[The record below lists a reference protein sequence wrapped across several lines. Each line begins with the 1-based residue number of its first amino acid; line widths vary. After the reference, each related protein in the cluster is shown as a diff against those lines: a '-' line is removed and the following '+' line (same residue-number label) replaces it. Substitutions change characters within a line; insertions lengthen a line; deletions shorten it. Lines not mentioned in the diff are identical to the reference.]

1 MAENINALIL
11 PIGADASQFE
21 KSIKEV
27 KDALK
32 SLQKEIAAKPFNLVT
47 DQQIDQLR
55 GLESTLERLQGTVK
69 GTSNSFDQGEASTKK
84 ASRALN
90 SLSLVAQDAPFGFI
104 GIQNNL
110 PGVITAFGQL
120 DFKTNG
126 LKGGLK
132 ELGASL
138 VGPAG
143 LFLAFSAVTAAVTF
157 AIKEYGSLTNA
168 VKVLFGANSVAIKS
182 QNEFNKA
189 LADAAGNSGAQIAKI
204 NILVKTI
211 QDENTSQQDRL
222 AAYRELKKINP
233 DVVAGIDEQN
243 LSTSKSIKLIGEN
256 AKAQLEFI
264 KLQTKSTAISKA
276 LDDLEQRRFEANGKF
291 NASRE
296 AEKKLISDLQIAEE
310 KRSRGERLT
319 QLQTNNLARKNTLL
333 DKAAIAVQKERD
345 EISKITADTDKWYKS
360 LEPVIG
366 AISKISSNADD
377 LTKKL
382 EAQRKAEEEAANAA
396 KKRKDITLSLD
407 AQELDAAFNLDKIIS
422 SITKYGNALLDTNK
436 SVEERKNALKE
447 LVAINPQVFSGLS
460 LEKSATLS
468 NKDAIESYLRSL
480 EVLKKE
486 KEFNARASQINADF
500 LKAEQKSQEQATKA
514 EEDRLENLIRLTYAQ
529 DEYGNSTDKI
539 VKKNN
544 NYLDQLYKFQQLN
557 DAIIEDLTKGLKLDE
572 TYTKAIQSLLNFGE
586 YTKKITQGIARDLRF
601 LQEPFEGLFTTI
613 LEQGSANWKSFADEV
628 IKQIKRIAASLLSK
642 ALINGI
648 SYLLTLATGGGAGL
662 IKAGLKGIST
672 EALGDFLE
680 NSSLN
685 NVNFGG
691 VNSGGLQMA
700 GSVNLQLR
708 GSDLV
713 ASINR
718 TNSTINRIG

>member
-1 MAENINALIL
+1 MAENVNALIL

-382 EAQRKAEEEAANAA
+382 EAQRKAEENAA
-396 KKRKDITLSLD
+396 KSAKKLNDERKKQFELLGDIRSLRNQDFLDFDPTLKPIKKLD
-407 AQELDAAFNLDKIIS
+407 AKA
-422 SITKYGNALLDTNK
+422 Y
-436 SVEERKNALKE
+436 
-447 LVAINPQVFSGLS
+447 
-460 LEKSATLS
+460 
-468 NKDAIESYLRSL
+468 IESFSKSISDLPATNIDPL
-480 EVLKKE
+480 IDVLFPE
-486 KEFNARASQINADF
+486 KEFKALSDIWGKINKDTAPKLEEFKNQIRDALISKELSTGVKTTYDDVEKAISDAITRLQQLIASDASITQNFQDAINKGANEF
-500 LKAEQKSQEQATKA
+500 EKLKEQAKGFDELKSTI
-514 EEDRLENLIRLTYAQ
+514 ESNLTRPFRDFFDDLLTNGKMSF
-529 DEYGNSTDKI
+529 D
-539 VKKNN
+539 
-544 NYLDQLYKFQQLN
+544 
-557 DAIIEDLTKGLKLDE
+557 
-572 TYTKAIQSLLNFGE
+572 
-586 YTKKITQGIARDLRF
+586 
-601 LQEPFEGLFTTI
+601 
-613 LEQGSANWKSFADEV
+613 SFAELAKDAL
-628 IKQIKRIAASLLSK
+628 KRIAAQVIATGLAQLLATIINPAGAAASA
-642 ALINGI
+642 ALAAGK
-648 SYLLTLATGGGAGL
+648 TGGGGILGILGGL
-662 IKAGLKGIST
+662 FKSV
-672 EALGDFLE
+672 
-680 NSSLN
+680 N
-685 NVNFGG
+685 NPSFGG
-691 VNSGGLQMA
+691 VQGGAMQMA
-700 GSVNLQLR
+700 GAVNLQLR

-718 TNSTINRIG
+718 TNTTINRVG

>member
-1 MAENINALIL
+1 MAENVNALIL
-11 PIGADASQFE
+11 PIGADPSQFK
-21 KSIKEV
+21 KSIEEV
-27 KDALK
+27 KDAIKKLSTSIASTSFNFVSPEEKKDLADLK
-32 SLQKEIAAKPFNLVT
+32 RTLNELQSDVVNTGNAL
-47 DQQIDQLR
+47 
-55 GLESTLERLQGTVK
+55 SK
-69 GTSNSFDQGEASTKK
+69 GEESTKK
-84 ASRALN
+84 ASRALT

-110 PGVITAFGQL
+110 PGVIQAFGQL

-132 ELGASL
+132 ELGSSL
-138 VGPAG
+138 VGPGG
-143 LFLAFSAVTAAVTF
+143 LFLAFSVVTAAVTF

-189 LADAAGNSGAQIAKI
+189 LANAAGNTGAQIAKI

-291 NASRE
+291 NAAKE

-377 LTKKL
+377 LTNKL
-382 EAQRKAEEEAANAA
+382 EEQRKAEENAA
-396 KKRKDITLSLD
+396 KSAKKLNDERKKQFELLGDIRSLRNQDFLDFDPTLKPIKKLD
-407 AQELDAAFNLDKIIS
+407 AKA
-422 SITKYGNALLDTNK
+422 Y
-436 SVEERKNALKE
+436 
-447 LVAINPQVFSGLS
+447 
-460 LEKSATLS
+460 
-468 NKDAIESYLRSL
+468 IESFSKSISDLPATNIDPL
-480 EVLKKE
+480 IDVLFPE
-486 KEFNARASQINADF
+486 KEFKALSDIWGKINKDTAPKLEEFKNQIRDALISKELSTGVKTTYEDVEKAISDAITKLQLLLASDASIT
-500 LKAEQKSQEQATKA
+500 QK
-514 EEDRLENLIRLTYAQ
+514 
-529 DEYGNSTDKI
+529 
-539 VKKNN
+539 
-544 NYLDQLYKFQQLN
+544 FN
-557 DAIIEDLTKGLKLDE
+557 DAILKGANAFSDFKQKASEFDKLKSNIESNLTKPFRYFFDE
-572 TYTKAIQSLLNFGE
+572 LLTSGKANF
-586 YTKKITQGIARDLRF
+586 D
-601 LQEPFEGLFTTI
+601 
-613 LEQGSANWKSFADEV
+613 SFVQLAKDAL
-628 IKQIKRIAASLLSK
+628 KRIAAQVIAAGL
-642 ALINGI
+642 AQLIASILNPGGAAA
-648 SYLLTLATGGGAGL
+648 SATVAATKGGGIIDIFKNILG
-662 IKAGLKGIST
+662 IKSIASP
-672 EALGDFLE
+672 
-680 NSSLN
+680 S
-685 NVNFGG
+685 FGG
-691 VNSGGLQMA
+691 VGGGPMQMA
-700 GSVNLQLR
+700 GAVNLTLR

-718 TNSTINRIG
+718 TNSTIKRVG